1 MVKKNNKA
9 WCIQNI
15 TKWWFSTN
23 PVHFR
28 GAERRS
34 EFVNLLVTIY
44 VIGLIKYLLVIKVV
58 HVHSKCWMCVVD
70 VFIVPTCDISEPRW
84 VSIIGWRQLCA
95 QGEVLG
101 EEEGLGRKSGVFTLN
116 TLPIHIHSWELEEVC
131 TGTFHLFV
139 SVKWSIKYNSHY
151 FEFYW
156 RLSICAHR
164 SRG

>member
-1 MVKKNNKA
+1 MVKKDNKA

-23 PVHFR
+23 SVHFR
-28 GAERRS
+28 GAEEWVCKLVGYFYNRPYKI
-34 EFVNLLVTIY
+34 FVGY
-44 VIGLIKYLLVIKVV
+44 KKVV

-84 VSIIGWRQLCA
+84 VSIIGWRLCA

-101 EEEGLGRKSGVFTLN
+101 EEEGLGRKRRVFTLN

-139 SVKWSIKYNSHY
+139 SVKWSIKYNSH
-151 FEFYW
+151 
-156 RLSICAHR
+156 
-164 SRG
+164 